1 MACPGHTDLCRL
13 TGNATVWRAPVS
25 GRNKRLALALAMS
38 VVFVWGFY
46 KLGDPFPIVKAH
58 HGTHEA
64 LSYLSRSATETD
76 RTDNP
81 PTHPKGMLSIEM
93 GVSLI
98 GVVGVTVMAFLS
110 VRITFFGRPHFCVP
124 FD

>member
-1 MACPGHTDLCRL
+1 
-13 TGNATVWRAPVS
+13 VS

-64 LSYLSRSATETD
+64 LSY
-76 RTDNP
+76 
-81 PTHPKGMLSIEM
+81 
-93 GVSLI
+93 
-98 GVVGVTVMAFLS
+98 
-110 VRITFFGRPHFCVP
+110 
-124 FD
+124 